1 MYRLHDEYRKEKI
14 DFQTFHERYA
24 TIQREQ
30 QNRYQKRKIIEEKM
44 QKSIKAD
51 ETLSIIHLLNKQEI
65 HGFDEEQFNSVID
78 KICVG
83 QSAIN
88 YKLKNDLIITIKR
101 KQV

>member
-1 MYRLHDEYRKEKI
+1 
-14 DFQTFHERYA
+14 
-24 TIQREQ
+24 
-30 QNRYQKRKIIEEKM
+30 M

-51 ETLSIIHLLNKQEI
+51 ETLLIIRLLKNQAISE
-65 HGFDEEQFNSVID
+65 FDEERFNSVID